1 MSEWS
6 ISSILS
12 YVPNILSS
20 TWPRLLVKLS
30 TMCLIQFTFPVFSRT
45 PISLLNF
52 FNQNKDDVFLINY
65 QFSYP
70 DFKLI
75 SLFHLCLCIYF
86 EVTDSL
92 VYWGRGGSNRRTEIY
107 TEAPISV
114 PSSLC
119 QHEASCMLHVGVE
132 DTEVEHSTT
141 LELWGS

>member
-1 MSEWS
+1 M
-6 ISSILS
+6 
-12 YVPNILSS
+12 
-20 TWPRLLVKLS
+20 KLS
-30 TMCLIQFTFPVFSRT
+30 TMCLIQFAFPVFSRT

-52 FNQNKDDVFLINY
+52 LYKDDVFLINY

-70 DFKLI
+70 DLKLI
-75 SLFHLCLCIYF
+75 SLFHLSLCIYF

-92 VYWGRGGSNRRTEIY
+92 AYWGRGGSNRRTEIY

-119 QHEASCMLHVGVE
+119 QYEVSCMLHVGAE